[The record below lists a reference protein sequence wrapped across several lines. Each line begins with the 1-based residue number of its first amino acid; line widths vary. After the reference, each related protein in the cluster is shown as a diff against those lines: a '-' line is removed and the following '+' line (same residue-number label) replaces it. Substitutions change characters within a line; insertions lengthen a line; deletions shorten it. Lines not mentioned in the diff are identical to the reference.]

1 MAAPKNNQFWKARSK
16 HGRDPTFAT
25 SEILWDACCEYFQWV
40 DDNPLM
46 ASEPVKFQ
54 GESKL
59 TEVPRMRAMTISGMC
74 LFLDV
79 SEDTWANYRKKDDFV
94 GVTTQ
99 AERIIYTQKFTGAAA
114 DMLNP
119 NIIARDLGLK
129 DLSEREVKGAFALI
143 PIDPDADPAAAAD
156 IYRQMIQG
164 S

>member
-25 SEILWDACCEYFQWV
+25 AEILWDACCEYFQWV

-129 DLSEREVKGAFALI
+129 DVSEREIKGAIGLI
-143 PIDPDADPAAAAD
+143 PIEPGADPAAASEA
-156 IYRQMIQG
+156 YRQMIQN